1 MSSTGPLLHGATGT
15 PVASARY
22 FACTLSPSLR
32 IAAAGGPMKVTPIR
46 SHNSTNPASSDT
58 NPQPGQQASALAA
71 IIARSSSA

>member
-1 MSSTGPLLHGATGT
+1 
-15 PVASARY
+15 
-22 FACTLSPSLR
+22 
-32 IAAAGGPMKVTPIR
+32 MKVTPIR